1 MPGEGRRGEN
11 SCVPF
16 VDVDEQRRLFRG
28 YLWPSKLQ
36 IKTVI
41 VHSFARDRSVSSESR
56 KSVYGARY
64 RPSYSLLNPRT
75 LPYIYICIYIYF
87 GLDSN
92 NAGFDLARC
101 MCALEKLHKLEEWI
115 LAKKSVRFC

>member
-1 MPGEGRRGEN
+1 MDDAPRRCNKFARSNFLCLERGGEGVNDNRGR
-11 SCVPF
+11 
-16 VDVDEQRRLFRG
+16 D
-28 YLWPSKLQ
+28 K

-41 VHSFARDRSVSSESR
+41 VHSVARDRSVSSESR